1 MSEGNTCS
9 EFGCTFMATEEC
21 ADCGPDKKILYNP
34 QTQAWTCKKL
44 SISNLISHPLS

>member
-21 ADCGPDKKILYNP
+21 ADCGPDKRYCI
-34 QTQAWTCKKL
+34 THKL
-44 SISNLISHPLS
+44 KHGHVKS